1 MRNALHPSTILL
13 ALFFFIASL
22 PVFSQDKY
30 RLALVGF
37 YNFEN
42 LFDPIDSPDT
52 DDAEFTPSGLN
63 GWTKERYQEKL
74 RKLSQVISEIGSDQS
89 PDGLALLG
97 VAEIE
102 NRGVLEDFAR
112 QEKVAARNY
121 QIVHFDS
128 PDPRGIDV
136 ALLYQAKY
144 FQVTSSQTIPMASY
158 ASNGEVR
165 GTRDILYVRGLFDGE
180 PLHVLVNHWPSRSG
194 GEKATQPLR
203 NAAAMLCKKVIDSLQ
218 RIDPAVKV
226 LVMGDLNDD
235 PVSPSVKEV
244 LNAKKS
250 PAEAGIG
257 AMFNPM
263 YDYYK
268 KGLGTL
274 AYRDAWN
281 LFDQILLSAGI
292 ADQKAQGYRFFQAKV
307 FNPPYMCQ
315 TSGPFRGYPL
325 RTFAGGEYLNGYSDH
340 FPVFVSL
347 VKKVN

>member
-1 MRNALHPSTILL
+1 MRTALPPSTILL
-13 ALFFFIASL
+13 ALFFFFASL
-22 PVFSQDKY
+22 PLFSQDKY

-42 LFDPIDSPDT
+42 LFDTKDSPDT

-74 RKLSQVISEIGSDQS
+74 RKLSQVISEMGADQS
-89 PDGLALLG
+89 PDGLALFG

-102 NRGVLEDFAR
+102 NRGVLEDFVL
-112 QEKVAARNY
+112 QKNVASRNY

-165 GTRDILYVRGLFDGE
+165 GTRDILYVSGLFDGE

-250 PAEAGIG
+250 PQEAGVG
-257 AMFNPM
+257 AMFNPL

-281 LFDQILLSAGI
+281 LFDQILLSAGM
-292 ADQKAQGYRFFQAKV
+292 ADQNAQGYRFLRAHV